1 MEVLAVIVG
10 VLLVLS
16 VLADLTNTLV
26 TTTTAQGRFWLT
38 RVLYVQTWTI
48 VRRVGHLFGK
58 ESRRESLYATFAP
71 LSVILMLLAWV
82 AQQVLGFGLIWWGLG
97 GVDGAAGL
105 ADSIYYS
112 GVVYFTLGFGEIVPT
127 DQVPRFGALIEA
139 FSGVLTTALVIGYLP
154 ALYSAYSVREQKLLT
169 LDDGTE
175 GRMTPTNLVLAR
187 APDGD
192 PRQLDDFFGEWEAW
206 VAQVMETHTTFP
218 MLMLFRSQHPG
229 QHWITALGV
238 VTDAALH
245 MEMCEGSE
253 GRAPYWMMRRSIRL
267 LQHLTSHADLSSYR
281 AELDEAY
288 VDPTQFRELYDD
300 LAAHGFPVKP
310 FDEALAASRELRR
323 HYDAPLEFM
332 IDTLEAPRGFWGHAI
347 GHRAHGLDELAA
359 RVEDTGP
366 TIEWRKQ

>member
-1 MEVLAVIVG
+1 MEVIAVVVG
-10 VLLVLS
+10 VVLVLS

-26 TTTTAQGRFWLT
+26 TTTTAQGRLWLT
-38 RVLYVQTWTI
+38 RILYVQTWLV
-48 VRRVGHLFGK
+48 VRRVGHLLGK
-58 ESRRESLYATFAP
+58 ETRRERLYATFAP
-71 LSVILMLLAWV
+71 LSVILMLLTWV
-82 AQQVLGFGLIWWGLG
+82 TQQVVGFGLIWWGLG
-97 GVDGAAGL
+97 GVDGAEGL
-105 ADSIYYS
+105 WDSIYYS

-192 PRQLDDFFGEWEAW
+192 PRQLDDFFSEWEAW

-245 MEMCEGSE
+245 MEMCEGSD
-253 GRAPYWMMRRSIRL
+253 GRAPYWMMRRSTRL
-267 LQHLTSHADLSSYR
+267 LQQLTEHADLSSYR
-281 AELDEAY
+281 EELDEAY
-288 VDPTQFRELYDD
+288 VDEVQFRQLYDD
-300 LAAHGFPVKP
+300 MASHGFPVKP
-310 FDEALAASRELRR
+310 FDEALAATRELRR
-323 HYDAPLEFM
+323 RYDAPLEFM
-332 IDTLEAPRGFWGHAI
+332 IDTLEAPRGFWGHSIGYRSHAI
-347 GHRAHGLDELAA
+347 DDLAGPA
-359 RVEDTGP
+359 DDAGP
-366 TIEWRKQ
+366 TIDWRRH

>member
-1 MEVLAVIVG
+1 MEVLAVIAG
-10 VLLVLS
+10 VVLVVS

-48 VRRVGHLFGK
+48 VRQVGHLFGK
-58 ESRRESLYATFAP
+58 ESRRENLYATFAP

-187 APDGD
+187 APNGD
-192 PRQLDDFFGEWEAW
+192 PRQLDDFFAEWEAW

-218 MLMLFRSQHPG
+218 MLMLFRS
-229 QHWITALGV
+229 
-238 VTDAALH
+238 
-245 MEMCEGSE
+245 
-253 GRAPYWMMRRSIRL
+253 
-267 LQHLTSHADLSSYR
+267 
-281 AELDEAY
+281 
-288 VDPTQFRELYDD
+288 
-300 LAAHGFPVKP
+300 
-310 FDEALAASRELRR
+310 
-323 HYDAPLEFM
+323 
-332 IDTLEAPRGFWGHAI
+332 
-347 GHRAHGLDELAA
+347 
-359 RVEDTGP
+359 
-366 TIEWRKQ
+366 

>member
-10 VLLVLS
+10 VVLVIS

-38 RVLYVQTWTI
+38 RVLYVQTWQV
-48 VRRVGHLFGK
+48 VRRVGHSFAD
-58 ESRRESLYATFAP
+58 ESRRERLYATFAP
-71 LSVILMLLAWV
+71 LSVILMLLTWV
-82 AQQVLGFGLIWWGLG
+82 LQQVVGFGLIWWGLG
-97 GVDGAAGL
+97 GVDGAADLG
-105 ADSIYYS
+105 DSIYYS

-175 GRMTPTNLVLAR
+175 GRITPTNLVVAR

-192 PRQLDDFFGEWEAW
+192 PRELDAFFAEWEAW

-267 LQHLTSHADLSSYR
+267 LQHLTDHADLTEYR
-281 AELDEAY
+281 ERLDESY
-288 VDPTQFRELYDD
+288 DDPTQFRQLYDA
-300 LAAHGFPVKP
+300 LAAKGFPVKS
-310 FDEALAASRELRR
+310 FDDALAASQDLRR

-347 GHRAHGLDELAA
+347 GHRSQVLGDLASP
-359 RVEDTGP
+359 DDDIGP
-366 TIEWRKQ
+366 TIEWRRQ

>member
-1 MEVLAVIVG
+1 MEVVAVVVG

-38 RVLYVQTWTI
+38 RILYVRTWTV
-48 VRRVGHLFGK
+48 VRRVGHMFGT
-58 ESRRESLYATFAP
+58 EARRERLYAWFAP
-71 LSVILMLLAWV
+71 MSVILMLLAWV
-82 AQQVLGFGLIWWGLG
+82 TQQVVGFGLIWWGLG
-97 GVDGAAGL
+97 GVEGAGDL
-105 ADSIYYS
+105 LDSIYYS

-139 FSGVLTTALVIGYLP
+139 GSGVLTTALVIGYLP
-154 ALYSAYSVREQKLLT
+154 ALYSAYSIREQRLLT

-175 GRMTPTNLVLAR
+175 GRITPTNLVIAR
-187 APDGD
+187 SPGAD
-192 PRQLDDFFGEWEAW
+192 PREMDAFFAEWEAW

-267 LQHLTSHADLSSYR
+267 LQQLTAGADLSEYR
-281 AELDEAY
+281 ARFDEAY
-288 VDPTQFRELYDD
+288 ADPVQFRALREAM
-300 LAAHGFPVKP
+300 AARGFPVKP
-310 FDEALAASRELRR
+310 IDEALRSSRELRR
-323 HYDAPLEFM
+323 HYDAALEFM
-332 IDTLEAPRGFWGHAI
+332 IDSLEAPRGFWGHAI
-347 GHRAHGLDELAA
+347 GHRSHALGDLAA
-359 RVEDTGP
+359 PDDDLGP
-366 TIEWRKQ
+366 TIDWRR